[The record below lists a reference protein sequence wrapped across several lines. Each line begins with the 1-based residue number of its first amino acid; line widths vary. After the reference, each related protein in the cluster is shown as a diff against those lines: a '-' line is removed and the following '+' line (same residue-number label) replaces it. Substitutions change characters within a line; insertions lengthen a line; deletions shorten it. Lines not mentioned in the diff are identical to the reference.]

1 MPFGRQH
8 PTEIY
13 ATMAITQA
21 ESNSI
26 ALVGTGAPEL
36 PPPAL
41 PQPVA
46 GGDYAGYVKA
56 TGFSLERANNMQV
69 VGDEIVAEFN
79 GVYIVSVGWGTFRHS
94 ANNATVAF
102 VLGVERG
109 GVLSFSQRPTGHRV
123 ANLGDPSNV
132 SGGGTIELL
141 KDDKLSV
148 WLATDVSGNVVLSN
162 ANVSING
169 LKQT

>member
-8 PTEIY
+8 PTEMY
-13 ATMAITQA
+13 ATMAVTQA
-21 ESNSI
+21 EGNSI

-36 PPPAL
+36 APPVA
-41 PQPVA
+41 PQPLT
-46 GGDYAGYVKA
+46 GGNYEGYVKV

-69 VGDEIVAEFN
+69 VGNEIVAEFN

-102 VLGVERG
+102 VLAVERAG
-109 GVLSFSQRPTGHRV
+109 TLSFSQRPTGDRV

-148 WLATDVSGNVVLSN
+148 WVATDVSGNVVLSN
-162 ANVSING
+162 ANVSIHG